1 MFILCRIEHK
11 PKNLIMETITNHETV
26 VVSTSKIKTL
36 QVLNFLFFIIMVTM
50 NTLAVVLPLNGKSTK
65 ELSDKYPNLFVP
77 AGITFS
83 IWSVIYLAL
92 LIFCIYQVRSLFSK
106 KPEPHLA
113 MILNAI
119 GYLFILNATFNALW
133 IVAWHYEIL
142 PLSIV
147 FMIGILGT
155 LIQINKNLRP
165 VQPYISGGIKVIV
178 KASFGLYLGWICIAT
193 IANVTAILVAYGI
206 MPTGFSGQSWTCI
219 MVLVGSIIGFITT
232 INVRNGFVGLAII
245 WALIGIIIA
254 RNNDIIY
261 YKYIVYSAAFGIL
274 MMISAML
281 MASTIQMFTRKKV
294 IVED

>member
-1 MFILCRIEHK
+1 
-11 PKNLIMETITNHETV
+11 METITNHETV
-26 VVSTSKIKTL
+26 DVSTSKIKTL
-36 QVLNFLFFIIMVTM
+36 QVLNFLFFIIMVGM
-50 NTLAVVLPLNGKSTK
+50 NALAVILPLNGKSTG
-65 ELSDKYPNLFVP
+65 ELSNNYPNLFVP

-83 IWSVIYLAL
+83 IWSIIYLAL

-106 KPEPHLA
+106 KSEPHLA
-113 MILNAI
+113 MILDAI
-119 GYLFILNATFNALW
+119 GYLFVFNAIFNALW

-147 FMIGILGT
+147 MMIGILGT

-165 VQPYISGGIKVIV
+165 VQPYISGGLKVIV
-178 KASFGLYLGWICIAT
+178 KASFGLYFGWICIAT
-193 IANVTAILVAYGI
+193 IANVTAVLVAYGI
-206 MPTGFSGQSWTCI
+206 MPTGISGQSWTCI
-219 MVLVGSIIGFITT
+219 MVLIGSVIGFIAT
-232 INVRNGFVGLAII
+232 INTRNGFVGLAII

-281 MASTIQMFTRKKV
+281 MASTIQMFTRKKE
-294 IVED
+294 IVEN

>member
-1 MFILCRIEHK
+1 
-11 PKNLIMETITNHETV
+11 METITNHEAIV
-26 VVSTSKIKTL
+26 ISTSKIKTL
-36 QVLNFLFFIIMVTM
+36 QVLNFIFFLIMVGM
-50 NTLAVVLPLNGKSTK
+50 NALAVILPLNGKSTG

-83 IWSVIYLAL
+83 IWSVIYLVL

-106 KPEPHLA
+106 RPEPHLA
-113 MILNAI
+113 MILDAIEYLFVMNAI
-119 GYLFILNATFNALW
+119 FNALW

-142 PLSIV
+142 PLSIGM
-147 FMIGILGT
+147 MIGILGT

-165 VQPYISGGIKVIV
+165 VQPYISGGLKVIV
-178 KASFGLYLGWICIAT
+178 KASFGLYFGWICIAT
-193 IANVTAILVAYGI
+193 IANVTAVLVAYGI
-206 MPTGFSGQSWTCI
+206 MPTGLSGQSWTCI
-219 MVLVGSIIGFITT
+219 MVLVGSAIGFIAT

-294 IVED
+294 IVEN